1 MCSAFHKRIC
11 TVLALAVV
19 LALPA
24 FAAELK
30 VCADPD
36 DLPFSN
42 RAQQGFENKLAEMV
56 SRDMH
61 AQLTYVWQRM
71 GRGFVRNFLNKSE
84 CDVVLGI
91 PSNFRQMLTTDPYYR
106 STYVF
111 VTRKS
116 RNLHLSS
123 FDDPRLR
130 SLRVGVQIVGEEY
143 APPAIALGR
152 RGLVSNVVGFETATD
167 AASVTNAVLQSKVD
181 AAVEWGPI
189 AGYFASRHPGALEL
203 SSVPEVD
210 IPALPLTF
218 MISMGVRKGNTQMR
232 DRLNH
237 FIARRKTAIDTL
249 LRSYGVPQLPIGT
262 VDSVHQASVERRSQR

>member
-11 TVLALAVV
+11 TVLALA

-24 FAAELK
+24 FATELK

-36 DLPFSN
+36 ALPFSN

-56 SRDMH
+56 ARDMH
-61 AQLTYVWQRM
+61 AKLTYVWQRM

-152 RGLVSNVVGFETATD
+152 RGLVSNVVGFETTTD
-167 AASVTNAVLQSKVD
+167 AASVTNAVLRNEVD

-189 AGYFASRHPGALEL
+189 AGYFASRHPGVLEL
-203 SSVPEVD
+203 RSVPEVD
-210 IPALPLTF
+210 VPALPLTF

-232 DRLNH
+232 DRLND
-237 FIARRKTAIDTL
+237 FIVRRKPAIDAL
-249 LRSYGVPQLPIGT
+249 LRSYGVPQLPIGAT
-262 VDSVHQASVERRSQR
+262 DSVHQASVERRSQR